1 MHSFKFLSFIL
12 QVDDVPLD
20 DVPRV
25 IGNYDICVVKTMPL
39 KADLISRA
47 SRMKLIMQYGV
58 GLEGY
63 LLFLP
68 DIISIMACGC
78 CFQLV
83 YTPFFFFWSF
93 CPLMSYSTLFILVYS
108 K

>member
-47 SRMKLIMQYGV
+47 SRMKL
-58 GLEGY
+58 
-63 LLFLP
+63 
-68 DIISIMACGC
+68 AC
-78 CFQLV
+78 
-83 YTPFFFFWSF
+83 
-93 CPLMSYSTLFILVYS
+93 
-108 K
+108 